1 MVPPRRIAG
10 LAFALGVS
18 AALPASAQPQPPAQP
33 PPQTAAPTGDAALV
47 EARRLYDEGR
57 AHFDAGRFVE
67 ALASFER
74 AYLLR
79 SNPVVLVPVLEC
91 QERLDRVV
99 DAISTIERYLRERP
113 NAPDRARMNQRL
125 EVLRARPSRVIVTST
140 PAGARIVLDG
150 RELAQSTPATLLMA
164 PGRHRLLISVGD
176 QRGPEREID
185 ALPGG
190 SQELALPATEGA
202 ATATAT
208 APTPP
213 TPPSATV
220 AVAATPPETPPPA
233 AEPAVAVA
241 PEAAPTTP
249 PETPEAPAPEGPVRR
264 RSTSPAVWVAA
275 SAGGVGLV
283 LGTVFG
289 LMALSDASAYDQ
301 SPSLE
306 LYDRTRT
313 NALVSDV
320 GFGVAVLSAAVGV
333 IVYFADRGS
342 SSERP
347 NRALLRAPAPRW
359 SASPAGFRVNF

>member
-18 AALPASAQPQPPAQP
+18 VALPASAQQP
-33 PPQTAAPTGDAALV
+33 PPAQTAAPTGDAALV

-125 EVLRARPSRVIVTST
+125 EVLRARPSRVIVTSA
-140 PAGARIVLDG
+140 PPGARIVLDG

-164 PGRHRLLISVGD
+164 PGRHRLLVSVGE

-190 SQELALPATEGA
+190 SQELALAASEGA
-202 ATATAT
+202 ATAPATPAPPTVTAT
-208 APTPP
+208 
-213 TPPSATV
+213 
-220 AVAATPPETPPPA
+220 ATPPETPPPA
-233 AEPAVAVA
+233 TTEAPVAVA
-241 PEAAPTTP
+241 PETVATP
-249 PETPEAPAPEGPVRR
+249 PPEAVQAPPPEAPARR
-264 RSTSPAVWVAA
+264 HTTSPAVWVAA

-320 GFGVAVLSAAVGV
+320 GFGVAVLSAAIGV

>member
-1 MVPPRRIAG
+1 MVPPRRVAG

-18 AALPASAQPQPPAQP
+18 VALPAGAQQQPPA
-33 PPQTAAPTGDAALV
+33 QTAAPTGDAALV

-140 PAGARIVLDG
+140 PPGARIVLDG

-164 PGRHRLLISVGD
+164 PGRHRLLVTVGE
-176 QRGPEREID
+176 QRGPEREVD

-190 SQELALPATEGA
+190 SQELALSTTDGPATPPATPPPSTVATTTPDPTPPAPPVA
-202 ATATAT
+202 ATPEV

-213 TPPSATV
+213 
-220 AVAATPPETPPPA
+220 PEAPPPA
-233 AEPAVAVA
+233 A
-241 PEAAPTTP
+241 
-249 PETPEAPAPEGPVRR
+249 PEAPARR
-264 RSTSPAVWVAA
+264 HTTSPAVWVAA